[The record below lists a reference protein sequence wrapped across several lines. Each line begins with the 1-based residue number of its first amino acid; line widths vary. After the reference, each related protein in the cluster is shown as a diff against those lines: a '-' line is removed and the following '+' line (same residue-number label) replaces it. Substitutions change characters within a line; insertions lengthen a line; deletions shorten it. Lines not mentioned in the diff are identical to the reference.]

1 MSSSEE
7 VPPIPPDKE
16 VNDLTVPPAVTTLEE
31 EKADTKEPAKE
42 ESLKEE
48 PPKEETVKEEPPK
61 EETVKEE
68 TKTDEPPKETPKEAP
83 PTKIKVKNGFEF
95 IEVLCGRINEKNI
108 DTEDFKNSLQTN
120 EFLSYTNEDGTQA
133 KLTPGSAW
141 PRIDNIHWELKTN
154 SDSTTAGK
162 KKFGFM
168 DRRKAARNE
177 GDVENPDT
185 KYPDPLDTCK
195 FIQKEAEKKLGPDTT
210 DRFKE
215 DLEKTF
221 QSLGLDPKSSP
232 FFIDDALFK
241 KSMTGQNG
249 LCDIKSGPM
258 MVDTEEKSA
267 SESDSDNEG
276 VTTKQSA
283 DDRTSHTKHEI
294 LDAYLLMN
302 NIKEAGTD
310 ALDDQFKQCIG
321 EMRKQGETMY
331 DTIPEEKRTNPDV
344 QKLRDSLDTLH
355 VIETGGQ
362 WTKDGN
368 KTGDDAITAYYTA
381 MNDFLNSNGKS
392 YVSGGFGEFK
402 NNPPLDFFMDLFIF
416 AWRKYKEYENEWIK
430 TATACF
436 GKAATKDTFTQL
448 GGAPGGEP
456 RKENNGVINH
466 YSDDDGLPEGVEGDE
481 GLNIRRIPARP
492 NPFVVVP
499 AIIAMVYFS
508 LQLFNTVNRVY
519 NSFAAFHGRVEFYQ
533 NEQDTDALFA
543 GPDEETCYA
552 TLSFSVL
559 WEYIRNYFW
568 SGFDMTMSELSARA
582 TSRLE
587 FAARATTAAAQAAA
601 SDTWTFGS
609 LSFFANAASGTTTQ
623 YATTLGRNQL
633 NYEVAQSMAASLLQ
647 FNNWAA
653 SFDYTIRATTT
664 TLVLGM
670 NGFFMSSLVLL
681 NQINPYA
688 INSYTVRAAIA
699 AFSAQWATPAGVV
712 PLLAYSQLAAQ
723 FGLITR
729 GVRNYMLGRVDLFG
743 YDPTVQEEDVP
754 DVPIVPRPTEVVN
767 AIRHYTGFGDE
778 DSYQPINE
786 SGMQITNGEDRN
798 ESADPQAEEYRN
810 GFNPLDALF
819 AAVAQATPAPVPTA
833 STGVSDLLNAADE
846 GKSDGEESD

>member
-1 MSSSEE
+1 MSSSGEM
-7 VPPIPPDKE
+7 PTPDKE
-16 VNDLTVPPAVTTLEE
+16 VNDLTVPPSVNTLEE
-31 EKADTKEPAKE
+31 EPVEEETIKEEKSDTKEP
-42 ESLKEE
+42 
-48 PPKEETVKEEPPK
+48 VKEA
-61 EETVKEE
+61 TSL
-68 TKTDEPPKETPKEAP
+68 EAP
-83 PTKIKVKNGFEF
+83 APPAPPATPATPAPPAPPAIIKVKNGFEF

-108 DTEDFKNSLQTN
+108 GTEDFKNSLQTN
-120 EFLSYTNEDGTQA
+120 DFLSYTNDDGTQA

-141 PRIDNIHWELKTN
+141 PRIDNIHWEQKTIT
-154 SDSTTAGK
+154 DSTTTGK

-177 GDVENPDT
+177 GDAENPGT
-185 KYPDPLDTCK
+185 KYRDPLDACK
-195 FIQKEAEKKLGPDTT
+195 VMQEQAEKKLGKDKT
-210 DRFKE
+210 DRIKK
-215 DLEKTF
+215 DLEETF
-221 QSLGLDPKSSP
+221 KSLGLDPKSSP

-241 KSMTGQNG
+241 KSMTGKNG
-249 LCDIKSGPM
+249 LYDIKSGPM
-258 MVDTEEKSA
+258 MTESEEKSA

-283 DDRTSHTKHEI
+283 DDRTSQTKHEI

-302 NIKEAGTD
+302 NIPEANTEE
-310 ALDDQFKQCIG
+310 LDNEFQQCIG

-355 VIETGGQ
+355 VIETHGE
-362 WTKDGN
+362 WTKDEN
-368 KTGDDAITAYYTA
+368 KTGDDANTAYYTA
-381 MNDFLNSNGKS
+381 MNNFLNQNGKS
-392 YVSGGFGEFK
+392 NVGAAFGQFK
-402 NNPPLDFFMDLFIF
+402 SNPPLDFFMDLFIF
-416 AWRKYKEYENEWIK
+416 AWRKYREYENEWIK

-436 GKAATKDTFTQL
+436 GEKATKDTFTQF
-448 GGAPGGEP
+448 GGAPEGWDDP
-456 RKENNGVINH
+456 RKENNGVIDH
-466 YSDDDGLPEGVEGDE
+466 YEDEDDES
-481 GLNIRRIPARP
+481 LNARRIPARP

-508 LQLFNTVNRVY
+508 LQLFNTVNRIY
-519 NSFAAFHGRVEFYQ
+519 NSFAAFHGRVQFYQ
-533 NEQDTDALFA
+533 NEQDTEALFA

-552 TLSFSVL
+552 TLSFSIL

-609 LSFFANAASGTTTQ
+609 LSFFANAASGTSTQ

-647 FNNWAA
+647 FNNWSA

-699 AFSAQWATPAGVV
+699 AFGAQWATPAGVV

-723 FGLITR
+723 FGLMTR
-729 GVRNYMLGRVDLFG
+729 GTRNFMLGRVDLFG
-743 YDPTVQEEDVP
+743 YDPTVQEE

-786 SGMQITNGEDRN
+786 SRMEITNGEDRN
-798 ESADPQAEEYRN
+798 DSTNPQDYPN

-819 AAVAQATPAPVPTA
+819 AAVDQVTSSTPPA
-833 STGVSDLLNAADE
+833 TGVENLLNAADNE
-846 GKSDGEESD
+846 GESDGELSDVD

>member
-7 VPPIPPDKE
+7 MPTPPNKE
-16 VNDLTVPPAVTTLEE
+16 DNDLTVPPAVSTLEE
-31 EKADTKEPAKE
+31 EKAPEKAP
-42 ESLKEE
+42 
-48 PPKEETVKEEPPK
+48 
-61 EETVKEE
+61 VKEE
-68 TKTDEPPKETPKEAP
+68 TEKEETPAEATPAEAP
-83 PTKIKVKNGFEF
+83 PAKAPPAIIKVKNGFEF

-120 EFLSYTNEDGTQA
+120 EFLSYTNDDGTQA

-141 PRIDNIHWELKTN
+141 PRIDNTHWAQKTL
-154 SDSTTAGK
+154 SDSTTTGK

-185 KYPDPLDTCK
+185 KYRDPLDACK
-195 FIQKEAEKKLGPDTT
+195 VMQEQAEKKLGKDKT
-210 DRFKE
+210 DRIKK
-215 DLEKTF
+215 DLEETF
-221 QSLGLDPKSSP
+221 KSLGLDPKSSP

-241 KSMTGQNG
+241 KSMTGKNG
-249 LCDIKSGPM
+249 LYDIKSGPIM
-258 MVDTEEKSA
+258 TESEEKSA

-302 NIKEAGTD
+302 NIPEAGTD
-310 ALDDQFKQCIG
+310 ALDYDFQQCIG

-355 VIETGGQ
+355 VIETRGE

-368 KTGDDAITAYYTA
+368 KTGDDANTAYYSA
-381 MNDFLNSNGKS
+381 MNDFLNQNGKS
-392 YVSGGFGEFK
+392 NVGAAFGQFK
-402 NNPPLDFFMDLFIF
+402 TNPPLDFFMDLFIF
-416 AWRKYKEYENEWIK
+416 AWRKYKEYENEWVK

-436 GKAATKDTFTQL
+436 GEKATKDTFTQL

-466 YSDDDGLPEGVEGDE
+466 YSDDDELPEGAEGEE

-508 LQLFNTVNRVY
+508 LQLFNTVNRIY

-723 FGLITR
+723 FGLLTR
-729 GVRNYMLGRVDLFG
+729 GTRNFMLGRVDLFG
-743 YDPTVQEEDVP
+743 YDPTVQEQ
-754 DVPIVPRPTEVVN
+754 DVPIVPTPTEAVN

-778 DSYQPINE
+778 DSYQPPNE
-786 SGMQITNGEDRN
+786 SRMEITNGEDRN
-798 ESADPQAEEYRN
+798 ESTDPQDYPN
-810 GFNPLDALF
+810 GFNPIDALF
-819 AAVAQATPAPVPTA
+819 AAVAQATPVPIPTA
-833 STGVSDLLNAADE
+833 STGVENLLNAADNE
-846 GKSDGEESD
+846 GKSDGELSDVD